1 MRASEFLREADA
13 EGSGTFTMP
22 SGEQVTITVPVTVTI
37 PASSGGDVSID
48 GATRVNTTIAAP
60 ATDDMPSEPIW
71 IPPGQ
76 QSLELAKQ
84 QGGKQSVVI
93 NQIVKSDNGPDTDPS
108 DGVFAD
114 LDDEDNTDRAPE
126 QSIYAADALNS
137 GWNNDDENAGQ
148 RMSGTGEQPEQG
160 PTDDNDRLIDL
171 IRKLAR
177 G

>member
-1 MRASEFLREADA
+1 MRAIEFLKEADA
-13 EGSGTFTMP
+13 EGQGTFTMP
-22 SGEQVTITVPVTVTI
+22 SGEQVTITVPVTVNI
-37 PASSGGDVSID
+37 PASSGGDVNID

-60 ATDDMPSEPIW
+60 ATDEMPSAPIW

-76 QSLELAKQ
+76 QTLELQKQ
-84 QGGKQSVVI
+84 AGGKQSVVI

-126 QSIYAADALNS
+126 QSIYAADALDS
-137 GWNNDDENAGQ
+137 GWNSDENSEQ
-148 RMSGTGEQPEQG
+148 RMSGTGNQPAAG
-160 PTDDNDRLIDL
+160 PADDNDRLIDL

>member
-22 SGEQVTITVPVTVTI
+22 SGEQVTITVPVTVNI
-37 PASSGGDVSID
+37 PASSGGDVTID

-60 ATDDMPSEPIW
+60 ATDEMPSEPIW

-76 QSLELAKQ
+76 QTLELQKQ
-84 QGGKQSVVI
+84 AGGKQSVVI

-126 QSIYAADALNS
+126 QSIYAADALDS
-137 GWNNDDENAGQ
+137 GWNSGEGQ
-148 RMSGTGEQPEQG
+148 EQRLSGTGEQPEVG
-160 PTDDNDRLIDL
+160 ATDDNDRLIDL

>member
-22 SGEQVTITVPVTVTI
+22 SGEQVTITVPVTVNI
-37 PASSGGDVSID
+37 PASSGGSE
-48 GATRVNTTIAAP
+48 GGSSNHTIAAP
-60 ATDDMPSEPIW
+60 ASDDMPSEPIW

-76 QSLELAKQ
+76 QDLELRKQ

-108 DGVFAD
+108 DGVFAN

-126 QSIYAADALNS
+126 QSIYAADALDS
-137 GWNNDDENAGQ
+137 GWNSGEGQ
-148 RMSGTGEQPEQG
+148 EQRLSGTGQQPETG
-160 PTDDNDRLIDL
+160 ATDDNDRLIDL